1 MAKVKMPPKSRQTKQ
16 DVDIIFNQI
25 RNAQNLA
32 KQRGYIS
39 SVVEIECGW
48 SLSIWANGLRLALIE
63 LAKAG
68 NSVTRYYDKKG
79 ATVRVTTDGPVPAV
93 RQCYA
98 L

>member
-1 MAKVKMPPKSRQTKQ
+1 MAKALPKSRQTKQ
-16 DVDIIFNQI
+16 DVDLIFNQI
-25 RNAQNLA
+25 RQAQLLA
-32 KQRGYIS
+32 KQRGFIS
-39 SVVEIECGW
+39 AVVEIECGW
-48 SLSIWANGLRLALIE
+48 SLSVWANGLRMALIE
-63 LAKAG
+63 HARAG